1 MIRNAGSLG
10 SVEFEGREGIEFEY
24 GSHAGIQRETYE
36 GMERAFI
43 GCVGFELE

>member
-1 MIRNAGSLG
+1 MIRNESSLG
-10 SVEFEGREGIEFEY
+10 SVELEGREGIESKY